1 VKDLEELLA
10 SLVEETRRNEEELEE
25 LRGSDDYE
33 LWKMWKECP
42 SSFESSLNGMEK
54 DLKRDIV
61 RLEAELAK
69 LEKMTEEKKESRCA
83 A

>member
-1 VKDLEELLA
+1 MEEVLA

-25 LRGSDDYE
+25 LERSDDYE
-33 LWKMWKECP
+33 LWKMWKESP

-54 DLKRDIV
+54 ELKRDIV

-69 LEKMTEEKKESRCA
+69 LEKMADKKESRCA